1 MGVPVLE
8 KARPLTPLVSVGLPF
23 QTVRKAPD
31 AEPATAGTCSMQV
44 VQEVMRN
51 DAPWAVGPAQAAA
64 ERPSA
69 STPPQRTTAFCIEA
83 PFLFP
88 VCDIP
93 LYLTTEQPAQPLGGE
108 SVFPTQP
115 RRVQRGGGD
124 RHERPPALSDP
135 DPLVAA

>member
-1 MGVPVLE
+1 MGGPVLE

-83 PFLFP
+83 SFLFP
-88 VCDIP
+88 VCDTS
-93 LYLTTEQPAQPLGGE
+93 LYYYGAAGPNVGGE
-108 SVFPTQP
+108 RFPGPNVGADCFPCKTP
-115 RRVQRGGGD
+115 PCPMERRRS
-124 RHERPPALSDP
+124 L
-135 DPLVAA
+135 